1 MYSSPTCLSSAA
13 AAAACGCLFYE
24 GHIFY
29 LYIYLWRYMCVSVDL
44 VEFFVAV
51 LGVLLNSLFV
61 PHLLDPSLTSQ

>member
-1 MYSSPTCLSSAA
+1 
-13 AAAACGCLFYE
+13 
-24 GHIFY
+24 
-29 LYIYLWRYMCVSVDL
+29 MCVSVDL